1 MKIGINMSIKG
12 IAHVGGALAVGIF
25 AVRIPIR
32 IRKKKKLLQCGLPS
46 KMKGW
51 GVP

>member
-25 AVRIPIR
+25 AVRGAAEPTREWHKASPRDIVDSR
-32 IRKKKKLLQCGLPS
+32 GCK
-46 KMKGW
+46 
-51 GVP
+51 